1 MTVALAFRLPSVFV
15 PKEESD
21 ERVKLT
27 VVPRPEGVY
36 VRVFVFVAVMIGV
49 MGLVVAL
56 RAHMAQE
63 QMRIDSLNYDISR
76 ARQHYDTLRAE
87 RAELQSPESLIAS
100 ARAMGMVPSVS
111 TRIIDIPATIAAEV
125 AATVG
130 KVDAD
135 VVAAHESPL
144 DEFGRLKPS
153 VVGSP

>member
-1 MTVALAFRLPSVFV
+1 MTVALAFRLPNVFV
-15 PKEESD
+15 PKDDNE
-21 ERVKLT
+21 ERVRLT

-36 VRVFVFVAVMIGV
+36 VRVFGFVAAVVVV

-56 RAHMAQE
+56 RAHMAQQ
-63 QMRIDSLNYDISR
+63 QMRIDSLNYDITR
-76 ARQHYDTLRAE
+76 ARQHYDTLRAA
-87 RAELQSPESLIAS
+87 RAALQSPESLIAS

-111 TRIIDIPATIAAEV
+111 TRIIDIPASIAAEV

-135 VVAAHESPL
+135 VATAQESPL